1 VSTRKLAIAAD
12 HAGAALKAA
21 LLNELQTIAPDWE
34 GIDLGG
40 DGSDLT
46 DDYPDA
52 SRAVAELMQR
62 GGAERGLL
70 ICGSG
75 IGVTIAANKFNGIR
89 ASIAHDPASAEQGVV
104 HDAMNVLSLGAK
116 VIDPTTAATVLAA
129 FLTATPSDAER
140 FAASYDSPSLH
151 ASAAPQILQQSAQ
164 SSSVRAVKSGR
175 RDLLIR
181 TSHSGVV
188 TLKFR

>member
-1 VSTRKLAIAAD
+1 MSQRKLAIAAD

-21 LLNELQTIAPDWE
+21 LLRELQKIAPEWE
-34 GIDLGG
+34 GVDLGG

-75 IGVTIAANKFNGIR
+75 IGVTIAANKFHGIR

-116 VIDPTTAATVLAA
+116 VIDASAAATVLAA
-129 FLTATPSDAER
+129 FLSATPSDAER
-140 FAASYDSPSLH
+140 YVRRTKKVQ
-151 ASAAPQILQQSAQ
+151 QIEEEQ
-164 SSSVRAVKSGR
+164 G
-175 RDLLIR
+175 
-181 TSHSGVV
+181 
-188 TLKFR
+188 

>member
-1 VSTRKLAIAAD
+1 MSARKLAIAAD

-34 GIDLGG
+34 GVDLGG

-75 IGVTIAANKFNGIR
+75 IGVTIAANKFKGIR

-116 VIDPTTAATVLAA
+116 LIDSATAATVLAA
-129 FLTATPSDAER
+129 FLAATPSDAER
-140 FAASYDSPSLH
+140 FVRRTNKVQ
-151 ASAAPQILQQSAQ
+151 QIEKEQ
-164 SSSVRAVKSGR
+164 G
-175 RDLLIR
+175 
-181 TSHSGVV
+181 
-188 TLKFR
+188 

>member
-1 VSTRKLAIAAD
+1 MSQRKLAIAAD
-12 HAGAALKAA
+12 HAGAALKSA
-21 LLNELQTIAPDWE
+21 LLHQLQKIAPEWE

-75 IGVTIAANKFNGIR
+75 IGVTIAANKFHGIR

-116 VIDPTTAATVLAA
+116 VIDAATAATVLAA
-129 FLTATPSDAER
+129 FLSATPSDAER
-140 FAASYDSPSLH
+140 YVRRTKKVQ
-151 ASAAPQILQQSAQ
+151 QIEEEQ
-164 SSSVRAVKSGR
+164 G
-175 RDLLIR
+175 
-181 TSHSGVV
+181 
-188 TLKFR
+188 

>member
-1 VSTRKLAIAAD
+1 MSQRKLAVAAD
-12 HAGAALKAA
+12 HAGATLKGA
-21 LLNELQTIAPDWE
+21 LLHELQKIAPDWE

-89 ASIAHDPASAEQGVV
+89 ASVAHDAASAEQGVV

-116 VIDPTTAATVLAA
+116 VIDAAAAARVLAA
-129 FLTATPSDAER
+129 FLAASPSDAER
-140 FAASYDSPSLH
+140 FVRRTMKVQ
-151 ASAAPQILQQSAQ
+151 QIEEEQ
-164 SSSVRAVKSGR
+164 G
-175 RDLLIR
+175 
-181 TSHSGVV
+181 
-188 TLKFR
+188 

>member
-1 VSTRKLAIAAD
+1 M
-12 HAGAALKAA
+12 KAV
-21 LLNELQTIAPDWE
+21 LLRELQKIAPEWE
-34 GIDLGG
+34 GVDLGG

-75 IGVTIAANKFNGIR
+75 IGVTIAANKFHGIR

-116 VIDPTTAATVLAA
+116 VIDASAAARVLAA
-129 FLTATPSDAER
+129 FLAATPSDAER
-140 FAASYDSPSLH
+140 Y
-151 ASAAPQILQQSAQ
+151 
-164 SSSVRAVKSGR
+164 VR
-175 RDLLIR
+175 R
-181 TSHSGVV
+181 TSKVQQIEEEQG
-188 TLKFR
+188 

>member
-1 VSTRKLAIAAD
+1 MSQRKLAIAAD
-12 HAGAALKAA
+12 HAGATLKAA
-21 LLNELQTIAPDWE
+21 LLRELQKIAPEWE
-34 GIDLGG
+34 GVDLGG

-75 IGVTIAANKFNGIR
+75 IGVTIAANKFHGIR

-116 VIDPTTAATVLAA
+116 VIDASAAARVLAA
-129 FLTATPSDAER
+129 FLAATPSDAER
-140 FAASYDSPSLH
+140 YVRRTKKVQ
-151 ASAAPQILQQSAQ
+151 QIEEEQ
-164 SSSVRAVKSGR
+164 G
-175 RDLLIR
+175 
-181 TSHSGVV
+181 
-188 TLKFR
+188 